1 MTATSLSPDGDRGA
15 ARVLSA
21 PLLSAHGLT
30 RRFPG
35 VLALDRV
42 DLEGRVGEVLALVG
56 ENGAGKSTL
65 LKLLAGVD
73 RPDSGEMQFEGAP
86 WRPATPRAAAS
97 SGVALVHQELCLA
110 ENLSAAANIALGREP
125 RRFGLVKRA
134 EVREFARAALDR
146 VGARFDPES
155 LVATLSA
162 GERQLVEIAKGLA
175 EEARVLI
182 LDEPTSSLTMRET
195 ERLFEVVRK
204 LRSEGVLVI
213 YVSHRLG
220 EVLELADRAIVLRD
234 GCNAGM
240 LEGDT
245 LTRAGLV
252 KSMVGREEAAVR
264 GRSFEAGD
272 GAAALELRALRTEDW
287 PACPVNLAVAPG
299 EIVGLAG
306 LVGAGRTEL
315 LETIFGLR
323 GAVGGTAQLAGQPF
337 APSGPRA
344 AIAAGVALVPED
356 RKEHGLLLDEPVR
369 ANLALAT
376 LERRR
381 RGPLVDAAA
390 ERVVAESAVA
400 RLGIRTSTIEQIAG
414 TLSGGN
420 QQKVVIG
427 RWLETAPR
435 VLLLDEP
442 TRGVDVGAREEL
454 YALLEDLAK
463 AGLSVL
469 FASSDLEELLRL
481 ADRIVVMHEGA
492 IAGEVLRSEANE
504 TRVMELATGGSTME
518 NKDA

>member
-1 MTATSLSPDGDRGA
+1 MTAAPGA
-15 ARVLSA
+15 SDAGRRA
-21 PLLSAHGLT
+21 EPLLRASGLT

-35 VLALDRV
+35 VLALDDV
-42 DLEGRVGEVLALVG
+42 GLVGHAGEVLALVG

-73 RPDSGEMQFEGAP
+73 QPDGGEMHFGGAP
-86 WRPATPRAAAS
+86 WRPATPRAAAAG
-97 SGVALVHQELCLA
+97 GVALVHQELCLA
-110 ENLSAAANIALGREP
+110 ENLSAAANISLGREP
-125 RRFGLVKRA
+125 RRFGFVKRA
-134 EVREFARAALDR
+134 RVREIARTALDR
-146 VGARFDPES
+146 VGALFDPES
-155 LVATLSA
+155 LVASLSA

-195 ERLFEVVRK
+195 ERLFEVVKK
-204 LRSEGVLVI
+204 LRAEGVLVI

-234 GCNAGM
+234 GKNAGE
-240 LEGDT
+240 LEGET

-252 KSMVGREEAAVR
+252 RSMVGREEAAVR
-264 GRSFEAGD
+264 ARSFESGAGSP
-272 GAAALELRALRTEDW
+272 ALQLEALRTEDW
-287 PACPVNLAVAPG
+287 PSRSVNLSVAPG

-323 GAVGGTAQLAGQPF
+323 AAQGGAVRLGGEAF
-337 APSGPRA
+337 APAGPRG

-356 RKEHGLLLDEPVR
+356 RKEHGLLLEDPVR
-369 ANLALAT
+369 VNLALAT
-376 LERRR
+376 LASRR
-381 RGPLVDAAA
+381 RGPLVDGAAERAAA
-390 ERVVAESAVA
+390 EAAVG
-400 RLGIRTSTIEQIAG
+400 RLGIRTSSIEQVAG

-454 YALLEDLAK
+454 YALLEDLASS
-463 AGLSVL
+463 GLSVL

-492 IAGEVLRSEANE
+492 IAGELPRSEANE
-504 TRVMELATGGSTME
+504 TRVMELATGGTSAGI
-518 NKDA
+518 DSV

>member
-1 MTATSLSPDGDRGA
+1 MSAVSEISTAA
-15 ARVLSA
+15 AAAA
-21 PLLSAHGLT
+21 PLLRASRLT

-35 VLALDRV
+35 VLALDNV
-42 DLEGRVGEVLALVG
+42 HLDGRAGEVLALVG

-65 LKLLAGVD
+65 LKMLAGVD
-73 RPDSGEMQFEGAP
+73 RPDAGEMEFDGAL
-86 WRPATPRAAAS
+86 WAPATPRAAAS
-97 SGVALVHQELCLA
+97 GGVALVHQELCLA
-110 ENLSAAANIALGREP
+110 ENLSAAANISLGREP
-125 RRFGLVKRA
+125 RRFGLVKRT
-134 EVREFARAALDR
+134 EVRELARVALQR
-146 VGARFDPES
+146 VGALFDPET

-195 ERLFEVVRK
+195 ERLFAVVKK

-220 EVLELADRAIVLRD
+220 EVLELADRAVVLRD
-234 GCNAGM
+234 GRNAGE
-240 LEGDT
+240 LKGET
-245 LTRAGLV
+245 LTRAELV
-252 KSMVGREEAAVR
+252 KCMVGREEAPVR
-264 GRSFEAGD
+264 ARNLEPGSGSL
-272 GAAALELRALRTEDW
+272 ALQLEALRTEDW
-287 PACPVNLAVAPG
+287 PGRAVNLSVASG

-323 GAVGGTAQLAGQPF
+323 APHGGSIRLGGEPF
-337 APSGPRA
+337 VPSSPRA
-344 AIAAGVALVPED
+344 SIRVGLALVPED

-376 LERRR
+376 LESRRR
-381 RGPLVDAAA
+381 ALLVDSGA
-390 ERVVAESAVA
+390 ERAASEAAVA
-400 RLGIRTSTIEQIAG
+400 RLGIRTASIEQIAG

-427 RWLETAPR
+427 RWLETGPS

-454 YALLEDLAK
+454 YGLLEDLAST
-463 AGLSVL
+463 GLSVL

-492 IAGEVLRSEANE
+492 VTGELSRSEASE
-504 TRVMELATGGSTME
+504 TRVMELATGGNKME
-518 NKDA
+518 SENV